1 MAKRVSDSS
10 YQFGVWKMLFLR
22 GSQYAYAWPTRWEL
36 LTTCSELQ
44 PRDVFLLHAARP
56 LDVYLCDVAAM
67 FRVDTTLRPFQLIL
81 KFLVHCPH
89 HCYIL

>member
-1 MAKRVSDSS
+1 MRMANTLGASHD
-10 YQFGVWKMLFLR
+10 LF
-22 GSQYAYAWPTRWEL
+22 
-36 LTTCSELQ
+36 SELQ

-81 KFLVHCPH
+81 KFLVHCLH